1 MSISIFTIT
10 HVPFTP
16 PENPIYIPL
25 QVGASTHPDYGY
37 LRDDTGDNISDKNK
51 YYSELTGLY
60 WIWKNNA
67 NADFL
72 GLCHYRRF
80 FLNEAGSLM
89 NESEYMNILSNYDVM
104 ISQSRLGPYNYK
116 AIYAR
121 SHDIH
126 NLEETGNVIK
136 ELYPDYYGTF
146 QAVLAD
152 NHCYVGNL
160 FVAPKKLFCAYCEW
174 LFSIFFALEKRI
186 DVSGYD
192 DYHMRVF
199 GFLSEQL
206 LIVWIKQNNLS
217 YYETP
222 FGLSQEKAETVALK
236 KILRYD
242 ISQKDI
248 SGAYEHLCNT
258 LKKRPDL
265 LLGMSDFNQ
274 DLKMTEHILNICRIE
289 QEANLPSLLS
299 FSSDLDILLQHIRL
313 IVRILDK
320 IQNDDVEEKELQY
333 LTDCRISHKA
343 IIYILQNF
351 KQFTEN
357 PLVLLNQLA
366 VVYANAQNPLTALS
380 YLDEA
385 LSIQETDKTTLY
397 NTICVLQMLEQTEL
411 AAEYQHFLDHLSSLK
426 RIVLFIGSGIPILD
440 YIARQYAEALQAL
453 GHSVLLF
460 DKQHFEQSMENL
472 FLYQKEGLD
481 AAIVFNNS
489 CFQMRLQSGDSL
501 WDTWKVPCYNI
512 LVDHP
517 MYYFDTLDTA
527 PAYGI
532 VACADSYHT
541 DYVKRFYPTVK
552 NTLFLP
558 TAGECIKNFK
568 DLKPYNERSIDVL
581 FIGSYKYHTDFI
593 YDAFDYQLEK
603 ELLHHPYK
611 TFEQAVEDCL
621 AANQQFLS
629 DGELK
634 DFIQKHRFVDVNTT
648 SIFRRNIME
657 ILIQNDI
664 PVTVYGNGWDT
675 LEIFHHPNFHY
686 QGLISPEDGIA
697 LMEDTKIVLNHM
709 AWFKAGTSERIY
721 EAILQGAI
729 ALTDSSEYL
738 LEHLTNRKQIVY
750 YPLNALNTL
759 PEIIHTLL
767 SDTALAEEIRIQAYQ
782 EVAAKHTWKQRAEN
796 LLDTLH

>member
-25 QVGASTHPDYGY
+25 QVGCSNHPDYGY
-37 LRDDTGDNISDKNK
+37 LRDDSGENISVKNK

-60 WIWKNNA
+60 WIWKNYES
-67 NADFL
+67 ADYL

-80 FLNEAGSLM
+80 FLNENGSLM
-89 NESEYMNILSNYDVM
+89 EEDDYMRILSQYDVM
-104 ISQSRLGPYNYK
+104 VSRAETGDLPYQT
-116 AIYAR
+116 IYAR
-121 SHDIH
+121 SHDIR
-126 NLEETGNVIK
+126 NLEETGNVIR
-136 ELYPDYYGTF
+136 ELYPDYYSTF
-146 QAVLAD
+146 QEVLSD
-152 NHCYVGNL
+152 TLCYVGNL
-160 FVAPKKLFCAYCEW
+160 FVAPKELFSAYCEW
-174 LFSIFFALEKRI
+174 LFPIFFELEKRI

-206 LIVWIKQNNLS
+206 LIIWIKHNKLS

-222 FGLSQEKAETVALK
+222 FGLSQEKAETIALK
-236 KILRYD
+236 KDLQTYLAKSD
-242 ISQKDI
+242 IS
-248 SGAYEHLCNT
+248 SAYQHLCTT
-258 LKKRPDL
+258 LDKRPDL
-265 LLGMSDFNQ
+265 LLELSDFKQ
-274 DLKMTEHILNICRIE
+274 DLKIAEHILNICRVE
-289 QEANLPSLLS
+289 QAATLPTLLS
-299 FSSDLDILLQHIRL
+299 FSTDLDILIQHVRL
-313 IVRILDK
+313 LVKILDK
-320 IQNDDVEEKELQY
+320 IQNNTVEEKELQY
-333 LTDCRISHKA
+333 LVDCKVSYKA
-343 IIYILQNF
+343 IIYIMQNF
-351 KQFTEN
+351 KQFTDK
-357 PLVLLNQLA
+357 PLELLNQLA
-366 VVYANAQNPLTALS
+366 VIYTNSGKLLIALS
-380 YLDEA
+380 YLEEA
-385 LSIQETDKTTLY
+385 LSICDSDKTTL
-397 NTICVLQMLEQTEL
+397 NNVICVLQMLGQTEL

-426 RIVLFIGSGIPILD
+426 RIVLFTGSGIPILD
-440 YIARQYAEALQAL
+440 YIARQYTEALQAL

-481 AAIVFNNS
+481 VAIVFNNS

-541 DYVKRFYPTVK
+541 DYIKRFYPTVK
-552 NTLFLP
+552 NTFFLP

-581 FIGSYKYHTDFI
+581 FIGSYKYHTDYV

-629 DGELK
+629 DSELK
-634 DFIQKHRFVDVNTT
+634 FFIQKHRFVDVNTT
-648 SIFRRNIME
+648 AIFRRNIME

-675 LEIFHHPNFHY
+675 LETFHHPNFLY
-686 QGLISPEDGIA
+686 QGLISPENGIA
-697 LMEDTKIVLNHM
+697 LMEDAKIVLNHM

>member
-51 YYSELTGLY
+51 FYSELTGLY
-60 WIWKNNA
+60 WIWKNTT
-67 NADFL
+67 NADYL

-80 FLNEAGSLM
+80 FLNEDGSLM
-89 NESEYMNILSNYDVM
+89 NESEYMNILSDYDVM
-104 ISQSRLGPYNYK
+104 ISQSRLGSYDYK
-116 AIYAR
+116 TIYAR
-121 SHDIH
+121 SHDIR
-126 NLEETGNVIK
+126 NLEETGKVIK
-136 ELYPDYYGTF
+136 ELYPDYYDTF
-146 QAVLAD
+146 QEVLAD

-160 FVAPKKLFCAYCEW
+160 FAAPKKLFCAYCEW

-206 LIVWIKQNNLS
+206 LIVWIKHNNLS

-236 KILRYD
+236 KMLRHD

-248 SGAYEHLCNT
+248 SGAYEHLCDT

-265 LLGMSDFNQ
+265 LLEMSDFNQ

-289 QEANLPSLLS
+289 QEANLPTLLI
-299 FSSDLDILLQHIRL
+299 FSTDLDVLLQHIRL

-320 IQNDDVEEKELQY
+320 IQNDTVEEKELQY
-333 LTDCRISHKA
+333 LTDCQISHKA

-366 VVYANAQNPLTALS
+366 VVYANAQNPITALS
-380 YLDEA
+380 YLEEA
-385 LSIQETDKTTLY
+385 LSIQETDKTTLN
-397 NTICVLQMLEQTEL
+397 NTICVLQMLGQDEL
-411 AAEYQHFLDHLSSLK
+411 ATEYQRFLNQLSPAK
-426 RIVLFIGSGIPILD
+426 KIVLFTGSRIPILN
-440 YIARQYAEALQAL
+440 YIANQYEKALREL
-453 GHSVLLF
+453 GHVVFLF
-460 DKQHFEQSMENL
+460 DKQHFEQSLKNL
-472 FLYQKEGLD
+472 FIWQKDGLD
-481 AAIVFNNS
+481 AAIVFNNT
-489 CFQMRLQSGDSL
+489 CFQMRLKSGGSL
-501 WDTWKVPCYNI
+501 WDELKIPCFNI

-517 MYYFDTLDTA
+517 MYYFDTLDAA
-527 PAYGI
+527 PACGI
-532 VACADSYHT
+532 VACADKYHT
-541 DYVKRFYPTVK
+541 DYVKRFYPTVQK
-552 NTLFLP
+552 TLFLP
-558 TAGECIKNFK
+558 TAGECIKDFA
-568 DLKPYNERSIDVL
+568 DLKPYINRSIDVL
-581 FIGSYKYHTDFI
+581 FIGSYKYHADVV

-603 ELLHHPYK
+603 ELMKHPNK

-621 AANQQFLS
+621 LANNQFLS
-629 DGELK
+629 DNELK
-634 DFIQKHRFVDVNTT
+634 EVIQKHRFVDVNTT
-648 SIFRRNIME
+648 ALFRKKIIE
-657 ILIQNDI
+657 VLLQHGIS
-664 PVTVYGNGWDT
+664 VTVYGNGWDT
-675 LEIFHHPNFHY
+675 LELFHHPNFLY

-697 LMEDTKIVLNHM
+697 LMEDAKIVLNHM

-729 ALTDSSEYL
+729 SLTDSSEYL
-738 LEHLTNRKQIVY
+738 QKQLTHMEHIAY
-750 YPLNALNTL
+750 YQLNALEQL
-759 PEIIHTLL
+759 PEIAKTLL
-767 SDTALAEEIRIQAYQ
+767 SDIALAEKMRTQAYT
-782 EVAAKHTWKQRAEN
+782 EVVVKHTWKQRAEN
-796 LLDTLH
+796 LLDTLS